1 MIIGASLLWFNDVLK
16 ELIKGDLRKSDR
28 FDYSIQAKKAI
39 DVGFNHIEL
48 VMNMYYFLPNSR
60 GNLTKENMEKLKLL
74 KEANGITYSVHLPFW
89 SVDPSSYIEEIR
101 KSSVDVYV
109 KSIQAVEELN
119 PTTYVLHATSGLA
132 AEIYGQK
139 LEDSQKKACIRLF
152 AENSRKTVEELIEHM
167 SSMGISSRKLALES
181 IKFPFSH
188 SIELANEFNTSVCV
202 DVGHI
207 LEGFPGDM
215 NVEEAMRA
223 SAGRIGEIHV
233 HDVYR
238 NVDGSRVIVKDHLP
252 LGSGCLNTRELIN
265 LIEYT
270 KFDGP
275 IILEM
280 KFEDAV
286 SSLEKL
292 KSIIMQPLKDAKLA
306 FLK

>member
-1 MIIGASLLWFNDVLK
+1 MIIGAPVPWFNDALR
-16 ELIKGDLRKSDR
+16 ELVRADVGDNDHY
-28 FDYSIQAKKAI
+28 DYPLQAKKAF
-39 DVGFNHIEL
+39 DAGFNHVEL

-60 GNLTKENMEKLKLL
+60 GNLTNENLAKLKLL
-74 KEANGITYSVHLPFW
+74 NGANGITYSVHLPFW
-89 SVDPSSYIEEIR
+89 SVDASSYIEEIR
-101 KSSVDVYV
+101 KTSVDVFV
-109 KSIQAVEELN
+109 KSIQAVEELH
-119 PTTYVLHATSGLA
+119 PTTYVLHATSSLA
-132 AEIYGQK
+132 ADMYGQR
-139 LEDSQKKACIRLF
+139 LDEFQKKACIKLF
-152 AENSRKTVEELIEHM
+152 ADNSRKTVGELVEHM

-181 IKFPFSH
+181 IKFPFRH
-188 SIELANEFNTSVCV
+188 SIELANEFDTSVCV

-215 NVEEAMRA
+215 NVEEAMKA

-238 NVDGSRVIVKDHLP
+238 NVEGSRVVVKDHLP
-252 LGSGCLNTRELIN
+252 LGSGCLNLCELVS

-286 SSLEKL
+286 ASLEKL
-292 KSIIMQPLKDAKLA
+292 KSMIP
-306 FLK
+306 